1 MQLWIN
7 RSGPGGWTTWWKQTK
22 HENPT
27 CVLTE
32 VHVLFLFQEWRVEKN
47 PPQWVPQGLPFTI
60 FQPVTKENSQIR
72 FRSSVDWN
80 CPELSPHAQVLS
92 NYSHQRHAGYVDE
105 PPGQGSWKM
114 SVIYPAAD
122 HVEEVHGDREVQ
134 ALFPSADEEPQTEG
148 AAGTVTRKRCQ
159 SLGITVH

>member
-1 MQLWIN
+1 METDKAQKSN
-7 RSGPGGWTTWWKQTK
+7 MRADRGSCSFSFP
-22 HENPT
+22 
-27 CVLTE
+27 
-32 VHVLFLFQEWRVEKN
+32 RVEGGKKN
-47 PPQWVPQGLPFTI
+47 LLSESLKDYPFI
-60 FQPVTKENSQIR
+60 CFQPVTKENSQVR

-122 HVEEVHGDREVQ
+122 HVEKVHGNCEVQ

-148 AAGTVTRKRCQ
+148 AGKRIQDEC
-159 SLGITVH
+159 HH

>member
-1 MQLWIN
+1 METDKA
-7 RSGPGGWTTWWKQTK
+7 RKSDMRADRGSCSFSFP
-22 HENPT
+22 
-27 CVLTE
+27 
-32 VHVLFLFQEWRVEKN
+32 RVEGGKKT
-47 PPQWVPQGLPFTI
+47 LLSESLKDYPFTI

-134 ALFPSADEEPQTEG
+134 ALFPSADEEPQTKG

-159 SLGITVH
+159 SLSITVH